1 MIKVN
6 SALQQDKIID
16 LLNAYKDNEAI
27 TFSFVEKKGI
37 GLFFQTN
44 EEDLEKAAKLA
55 KAAIK
60 KESWGSV
67 LYFQVVPAK

>member
-6 SALQQDKIID
+6 SALQQDKIIE
-16 LLNAYKDNEAI
+16 LLNTYTDGDNL
-27 TFSFVEKKGI
+27 TFTFEEKKGI
-37 GLFFQTN
+37 SLLFQTN
-44 EEDLEKAAKLA
+44 EENLDKAAKVA

-67 LYFQVVPAK
+67 LYFQVVPA

>member
-6 SALQQDKIID
+6 SALQQDKIIE
-16 LLNAYKDNEAI
+16 LLNAYTDSENL
-27 TFSFVEKKGI
+27 TFTFEEKKGI
-37 GLFFQTN
+37 SLIFQTN
-44 EEDLEKAAKLA
+44 EEDLDKAAKVA

-67 LYFQVVPAK
+67 LYFQVVPA